1 MARPQRGDAWSGM
14 GIGWAI
20 TSTLI
25 AGMLVMGALGY
36 LVDALFG
43 TEQVFT
49 GIGFVLGAALGV
61 YAVYLRYG
69 KGSDDADG

>member
-1 MARPQRGDAWSGM
+1 M
-14 GIGWAI
+14 GVGWAI

-25 AGMLVMGALGY
+25 AGMLVIGALGY

-43 TEQVFT
+43 TEHVFT

-69 KGSDDADG
+69 RGSNDAHG

>member
-1 MARPQRGDAWSGM
+1 MARPLRSDAWSGM
-14 GIGWAI
+14 GVGWAI

-25 AGMLVMGALGY
+25 AGMLVIGALGY
-36 LVDALFG
+36 VVDALFG
-43 TEQVFT
+43 TEHVFT

-69 KGSDDADG
+69 RGSDDADG

>member
-1 MARPQRGDAWSGM
+1 M
-14 GIGWAI
+14 GG
-20 TSTLI
+20 
-25 AGMLVMGALGY
+25 LGY

-43 TEQVFT
+43 TERVFT

-69 KGSDDADG
+69 KESDDADG

>member
-1 MARPQRGDAWSGM
+1 MARPQRDDAWSGM

-25 AGMLVMGALGY
+25 AGMSVMGALGY

-43 TEQVFT
+43 TERVFT

-61 YAVYLRYG
+61 YTVYLRYG
-69 KGSDDADG
+69 RGSNDADG

>member
-1 MARPQRGDAWSGM
+1 
-14 GIGWAI
+14 
-20 TSTLI
+20 
-25 AGMLVMGALGY
+25 MLVMGALGY

-69 KGSDDADG
+69 RGSDDVNG

>member
-25 AGMLVMGALGY
+25 AGMLLMGGLGY

-43 TEQVFT
+43 TERVFT

-69 KGSDDADG
+69 KESDDADG

>member
-1 MARPQRGDAWSGM
+1 MARPQRNDAWSGM

-25 AGMLVMGALGY
+25 AGMLLMGALGY
-36 LVDALFG
+36 LVDALFE
-43 TEQVFT
+43 TERVFT

-61 YAVYLRYG
+61 YTVYLRYG
-69 KGSDDADG
+69 RGSNDADG

>member
-1 MARPQRGDAWSGM
+1 MARPQRDDAWSGM

-25 AGMLVMGALGY
+25 AGMLLMGGLGY

-43 TEQVFT
+43 TERVFT
-49 GIGFVLGAALGV
+49 GMGFVLGAALGV

-69 KGSDDADG
+69 RGSDDADG

>member
-1 MARPQRGDAWSGM
+1 MARPQRSDAWSGM
-14 GIGWAI
+14 GVGWAI

-43 TEQVFT
+43 TEHVFT

-69 KGSDDADG
+69 RGSDDAEG

>member
-25 AGMLVMGALGY
+25 AGMLLMGGLGY
-36 LVDALFG
+36 LVDALFR
-43 TEQVFT
+43 TERVFT

>member
-1 MARPQRGDAWSGM
+1 MARPLRSDAWSGM
-14 GIGWAI
+14 GVGWAI

-43 TEQVFT
+43 TEHVFT

-69 KGSDDADG
+69 RGSDDADG

>member
-1 MARPQRGDAWSGM
+1 MARPQRGDAWLGM

-43 TEQVFT
+43 TERVFT

-69 KGSDDADG
+69 KGSDDASG

>member
-1 MARPQRGDAWSGM
+1 MARPQRSDAWSGM
-14 GIGWAI
+14 GVGWAI

-25 AGMLVMGALGY
+25 AGMLVIGALGY

-43 TEQVFT
+43 TEHVFT

-69 KGSDDADG
+69 RGSNDAHG

>member
-1 MARPQRGDAWSGM
+1 M
-14 GIGWAI
+14 GVGWAI

-69 KGSDDADG
+69 RGSDDANG

>member
-25 AGMLVMGALGY
+25 AGMLVMGGLGY
-36 LVDALFG
+36 LVDGLVG
-43 TEQVFT
+43 TERVFT
-49 GIGFVLGAALGV
+49 GIGFVVGAALGV
-61 YAVYLRYG
+61 YAVYLRYA
-69 KGSDDADG
+69 KGSSDAND

>member
-1 MARPQRGDAWSGM
+1 M
-14 GIGWAI
+14 GVGWAI

-25 AGMLVMGALGY
+25 AGMLVMGAVGY

-69 KGSDDADG
+69 RGSDDANG

>member
-1 MARPQRGDAWSGM
+1 M

-25 AGMLVMGALGY
+25 AGMLVMGGLGY
-36 LVDALFG
+36 LVDGLVG
-43 TEQVFT
+43 TERVFT
-49 GIGFVLGAALGV
+49 GIGFVVGAALGV

-69 KGSDDADG
+69 RGSDDADD

>member
-1 MARPQRGDAWSGM
+1 M
-14 GIGWAI
+14 GVGWAI

-43 TEQVFT
+43 TERVFT

>member
-1 MARPQRGDAWSGM
+1 M
-14 GIGWAI
+14 GVGWAI

-43 TEQVFT
+43 TEHVFT

-69 KGSDDADG
+69 RGSDDADG

>member
-1 MARPQRGDAWSGM
+1 M
-14 GIGWAI
+14 GVGWAI

-43 TEQVFT
+43 TEHVFT

-69 KGSDDADG
+69 RGSDDAEG

>member
-14 GIGWAI
+14 GVGWAI

-25 AGMLVMGALGY
+25 AGMLVMGGLGY
-36 LVDALFG
+36 LVDALLG
-43 TEQVFT
+43 TERVFT

-61 YAVYLRYG
+61 YTVYLRYG

>member
-1 MARPQRGDAWSGM
+1 MARPLRSDAWSGM
-14 GIGWAI
+14 GVGWAI

-25 AGMLVMGALGY
+25 AGMLVMGAVGY

-69 KGSDDADG
+69 RGSDDADG

>member
-1 MARPQRGDAWSGM
+1 MARLQRGDAWSGM

-25 AGMLVMGALGY
+25 AGMLVMGGLGY

-43 TEQVFT
+43 TERVFT
-49 GIGFVLGAALGV
+49 GIGFVLGGALGV
-61 YAVYLRYG
+61 YTVYLRYG